1 MIKIS
6 NVNDKSNLFA
16 KAKTIDIPF
25 REVQDC
31 YLPSLDNEKELQ
43 RSCSRKF
50 MMPFYV
56 VMQKRKY
63 ELYAGSEIDRKMW
76 VAGFEYLIKSSKIVM
91 QIMLENQEEEQ
102 KRNQEEAKKIAD
114 EHKRQLSIDKR

>member
-6 NVNDKSNLFA
+6 NVNDASKIFA
-16 KAKTIDIPF
+16 KSKSLDVAF
-25 REVQDC
+25 RDVQDC
-31 YLPSLDNEKELQ
+31 YLPSLENERELQ
-43 RSCSRKF
+43 RSCSKKF
-50 MMPFYV
+50 MFPFYV

-91 QIMLENQEEEQ
+91 QIMQENQEEEQ
-102 KRNQEEAKKIAD
+102 KRNKEEAKKIAD
-114 EHKRQLSIDKR
+114 DHKRQLSIDKR